1 MVGYASGGLS
11 ATVLLKIPN
20 DGTRSMRG
28 SVDDMG
34 HASVWVTLT
43 PPFVAAS
50 VAEGRTTRTFLTAPY
65 SWTLSYPDC
74 TDIRE

>member
-34 HASVWVTLT
+34 HASVWATLT

-50 VAEGRTTRTFLTAPY
+50 VAEGEPPERFLQPH
-65 SWTLSYPDC
+65 TLGP
-74 TDIRE
+74 